1 LPLTQGNKYGTKQ
14 GQEKQGR
21 PSHQAI
27 TAGDHLSDNPS
38 LTGVFLMRIVVAI
51 IFVVIL
57 ASLGSALF
65 YLMRDKGK
73 SSKTVYALTVRIGL
87 SVVLFLFLLFAN
99 WMGWIQATGS
109 LR

>member
-1 LPLTQGNKYGTKQ
+1 
-14 GQEKQGR
+14 
-21 PSHQAI
+21 
-27 TAGDHLSDNPS
+27 
-38 LTGVFLMRIVVAI
+38 MRIVVAV

-65 YLMRDKGK
+65 YLMRDKGT

-87 SVVLFLFLLFAN
+87 SVVLFLLLLVAN
-99 WMGWIQATGS
+99 WMGWIQPTGV